1 MSPADSF
8 GQALARLQQECP
20 QVTGA
25 VMATADGLIL
35 AATGQLASDAAA
47 AIAAHLSEE
56 VDRCLAL
63 LSDQGCD
70 RLLIWGESA
79 IWCLVR
85 LSGRC
90 ALLAR
95 ATADCRAGALKLAV
109 EGIARELAPSLA
121 RLGGA

>member
-1 MSPADSF
+1 MSRADSF

-25 VMATADGLIL
+25 VLSTADGLIL

-47 AIAAHLSEE
+47 ATAAHLTEE
-56 VDRCLAL
+56 VNRCLAL
-63 LSDQGCD
+63 LCDPGCD

-79 IWCLVR
+79 IWYLVR

-95 ATADCRAGALKLAV
+95 ATADCRAGAMKLAI
-109 EGIARELAPSLA
+109 EGIAQQLAPLLDSLE
-121 RLGGA
+121 GN